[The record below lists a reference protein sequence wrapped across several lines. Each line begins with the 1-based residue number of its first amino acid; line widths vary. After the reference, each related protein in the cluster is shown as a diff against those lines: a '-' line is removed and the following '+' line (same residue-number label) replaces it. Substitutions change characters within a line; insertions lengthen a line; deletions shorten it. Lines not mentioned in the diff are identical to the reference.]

1 MNSPVNHLVR
11 PDRDW
16 AGGVITTRASCVLC
30 PNPSPMTLEG
40 TNTWVLAEP
49 GGTEAVVIDPGP
61 MDQAHLD
68 AVLAEVDRR
77 GLTVSLTLLTHGHWD
92 HAEGAARFGEMTHAP
107 VHSIGPG
114 HADLRDGDT
123 VRVGGLELAV
133 IHTPGHTRDSTCFLL
148 PAENALLTGDTVLGW
163 GTTVVAWPD
172 GVLDEYLTTLEALDR
187 LTGAGTVVRL
197 LPGHGH
203 YVEDAVGKVKFYR
216 EHRQERLDQIREA
229 ITRSGSRDA
238 DDVVATVYADVPKEL
253 WPAARLSVLAQLDYL
268 RDWDPPARG

>member
-1 MNSPVNHLVR
+1 MDATVNPHALR
-11 PDRDW
+11 PEHEW
-16 AGGVITTRASCVLC
+16 AGGAVTSRATCILC

-49 GGTEAVVIDPGP
+49 GATQAVVVDPGP

-68 AVLAEVDRR
+68 AVLGHVSRQ
-77 GLTVSLTLLTHGHWD
+77 GLRVTLTLLTHGHWD
-92 HAEGAARFGEMTHAP
+92 HAEGAARFGEMTRAP
-107 VHSIGPG
+107 VHAIGPG

-123 VRVGGLELAV
+123 LTVGGLDLAV
-133 IHTPGHTRDSTCFLL
+133 VHTPGHTKDSTCFLL

-172 GVLDEYLTTLEALDR
+172 GVLEDYMVSLAELER
-187 LTGAGTVVRL
+187 MTGAGEVVRL

-203 YVEDAVGKVKFYR
+203 YVEDALGKVTYYR
-216 EHRQERLDQIREA
+216 QHRAERLHQIRLAVHE
-229 ITRSGSRDA
+229 TGSWDA
-238 DDVVATVYADVPKEL
+238 DDVVESVYADVPRDL

-268 RDWDPPARG
+268 REREP

>member
-1 MNSPVNHLVR
+1 MNESVNPHALR
-11 PDRDW
+11 PEQAW
-16 AGGVITTRASCVLC
+16 TGGAITARATCVLC

-49 GGTEAVVIDPGP
+49 GSTAAVIIDPGP
-61 MDQAHLD
+61 LDQVHLD
-68 AVLAEVDRR
+68 AVLAHVRER
-77 GLTVSLTLLTHGHWD
+77 GLHVALTLLTHGHPD
-92 HAEGAARFGEMTHAP
+92 HAEGAGRFGEMTHAP

-123 VRVGGLELAV
+123 LRVDGLEVAV
-133 IHTPGHTRDSTCFLL
+133 IHTPGHTGDSTCFML

-172 GVLDEYLTTLEALDR
+172 GVLEDYLVSLAELDR
-187 LTGAGTVVRL
+187 LTGSGDVVRL

-203 YVEDAVGKVKFYR
+203 AVDDAIGKVQYYR
-216 EHRQERLDQIREA
+216 QHRAQRLKQIRAA
-229 ITRSGSRDA
+229 IDTMGSWDA
-238 DDVVATVYADVPKEL
+238 DDVVAEVYADVPREL

-268 RDWDPPARG
+268 REQQI